1 MEKILKTKNLI
12 ILVLILIVGTTFTFG
27 FVQDNSFAAVRKPA
41 KVSKLYAES
50 YSTSQIKLSW
60 SKAKRAKT
68 YRVYMY
74 SDGKYKSV
82 KKTSQRSYIVSKL
95 KSGKKYSFKV
105 RAYNGKKAGKFSPV
119 KSAYTK
125 QTAST
130 SLSKGDLPANNLTLS
145 EIRSEMLLQINARRN
160 SSGKKSLEPRS
171 EIDSLAQIKAQDMYD
186 TGVFSHYSKNLGY
199 FYDQLTGAGIS
210 YWAAGENIA
219 YGQTTVN
226 SVMNSWWNSS
236 GHKDNILNTNY
247 THVGIGYYKGYWV
260 QLFVQPR

>member
-12 ILVLILIVGTTFTFG
+12 IFVLVLMVGTTFTFG

-74 SDGKYKSV
+74 SDGKYKYI
-82 KKTSQRSYIVSKL
+82 KKTSRRSYIVSKL

-125 QTAST
+125 PSAS
-130 SLSKGDLPANNLTLS
+130 SKGDISANKLTLS
-145 EIRSEMLLQINARRN
+145 EIRSEMLLQINAKRN
-160 SSGKKSLEPRS
+160 SSGKKSLEPWS
-171 EIDSLAQIKAQDMYD
+171 EIDNLAQAKARDMHA
-186 TGVFSHYSKNLGY
+186 TGTFSHYSKN
-199 FYDQLTGAGIS
+199 
-210 YWAAGENIA
+210 
-219 YGQTTVN
+219 
-226 SVMNSWWNSS
+226 
-236 GHKDNILNTNY
+236 
-247 THVGIGYYKGYWV
+247 WV
-260 QLFVQPR
+260 I